1 MKGWII
7 FMLFEDIWS
16 GGGERWEARL
26 EWSWQLLQL
35 AAILSPGQSELR
47 GYLLWQRARAGL
59 AAADQQ
65 EGQQQLTT
73 LDRVCGELR
82 EVVTILGPIRPDS
95 EEGGMGRQA
104 ARELT
109 RLQPRLTTLAQP
121 KHFTSVP
128 AVVKNANKK

>member
-1 MKGWII
+1 M
-7 FMLFEDIWS
+7 
-16 GGGERWEARL
+16 
-26 EWSWQLLQL
+26 EWSSQLLQL
-35 AAILSPGQSELR
+35 AASLSPGQSELR

-65 EGQQQLTT
+65 EGQQQLTM

-104 ARELT
+104 ARELA
-109 RLQPRLTTLAQP
+109 RLQPRLPTLVQL
-121 KHFTSVP
+121 KHFTPVP
-128 AVVKNANKK
+128 ASVKTANKK